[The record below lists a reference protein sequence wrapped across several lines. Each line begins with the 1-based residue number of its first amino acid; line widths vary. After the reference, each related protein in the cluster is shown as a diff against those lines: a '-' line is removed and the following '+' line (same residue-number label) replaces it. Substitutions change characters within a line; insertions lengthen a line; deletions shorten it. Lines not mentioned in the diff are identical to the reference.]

1 MPEPGFCAR
10 HRPFQVFQG
19 QPLADLNV
27 IGDIDVVVVMNEII
41 PLNTPENREDK
52 NGKENENDEF
62 GIELRFDGVVS
73 LLRTSISF

>member
-1 MPEPGFCAR
+1 
-10 HRPFQVFQG
+10 
-19 QPLADLNV
+19 V